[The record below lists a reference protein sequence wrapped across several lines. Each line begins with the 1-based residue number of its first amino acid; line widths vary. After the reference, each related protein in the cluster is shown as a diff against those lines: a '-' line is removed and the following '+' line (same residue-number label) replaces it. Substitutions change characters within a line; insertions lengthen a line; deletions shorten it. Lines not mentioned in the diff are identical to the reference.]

1 LEERRTR
8 HACMLEAVRGNSI
21 ARWYESFIDA
31 LNSVS

>member
-21 ARWYESFIDA
+21 ARWHESFIEA
-31 LNSVS
+31 LNPAG